1 MMHRRPVRISRTWIV
16 ACNPVVVEKAGNSAI
31 LSNFSPQSVARVFQ
45 ICHCG
50 IIGTD
55 WDPFTVVTVGAG
67 EFGKNGCKAIE
78 VQVICENSPS
88 VVSERM
94 KYIQP
99 EAARVSASKTDTCAS
114 WWPDCKRRAS
124 HERSLTQPSLPR
136 VLVSEA
142 VACVAA
148 PTAHVPRA
156 ATSTALR
163 WPSSSFLP
171 FLLSPLTSSL
181 SLLPSTFSPHV
192 CFRGW
197 SRA

>member
-1 MMHRRPVRISRTWIV
+1 MSALRISAFPVIV
-16 ACNPVVVEKAGNSAI
+16 LSLRLDPRLHTTRGCAGVCFQDRHVRFVV
-31 LSNFSPQSVARVFQ
+31 
-45 ICHCG
+45 
-50 IIGTD
+50 
-55 WDPFTVVTVGAG
+55 
-67 EFGKNGCKAIE
+67 
-78 VQVICENSPS
+78 
-88 VVSERM
+88 
-94 KYIQP
+94 
-99 EAARVSASKTDTCAS
+99 AART
-114 WWPDCKRRAS
+114 DCKRRAS
-124 HERSLTQPSLPR
+124 HEGSLTQPSSPR

-171 FLLSPLTSSL
+171 FLLAPLTSSL